1 MALLRFIFH
10 LFVFIAVLAAA
21 SVFVLALVILL
32 RTPLLLITVV
42 LACGLFASVLRQ
54 LKK

>member
-1 MALLRFIFH
+1 MALFRFIFH
-10 LFVFIAVLAAA
+10 LFVFIGVLAAGI
-21 SVFVLALVILL
+21 FVLALVILL

-42 LACGLFASVLRQ
+42 LACGLFASVLSQ